1 MNTDRSLLS
10 VLAALVLLPLF
21 MGAGPAEQAVPTR
34 WALLIGISDYIH
46 LEDVAGGDL
55 PGAERDARVMRDVL
69 IQKWGFPQENVR
81 VLLNREATR
90 AAIEEGLTDWLPSV
104 VGPADHVTVF
114 FAGHGSQMW
123 DENGD
128 EDDGLDET
136 IAPADVRPENTD
148 FDISDDQFGEW
159 LAGIPTDNVV
169 VYLDNCNS
177 GTGTREVTPFS
188 RTRML
193 GRDLSALERPAS
205 LARRAVGDAE
215 DESGFDAGSGTVLE
229 LAAAQPH
236 QAAVDAYFPA
246 EAGGEAFHGGAFT
259 TFLVRELWRSPTGT
273 SYEEVFEGVRESLQQ
288 NRFEQDPYL
297 SEDVTL
303 KSEPVFHAEGATNPA
318 TETALPILVVDGTR
332 TELGGGQSLGITTGS
347 VFASTSGE
355 ARLRV
360 EAVAPERAVAR
371 VVEGSVEEGDR
382 VRMVGY
388 RLPRL
393 PLRVNVGEVD
403 SASRDAVAAGVSELE
418 SVEVVDDPDAFS
430 HLLLRRRGDSIR
442 VVGLDGAVRRTV
454 PVGRSG
460 STDLVTHLEK
470 EAASK
475 QLGDIVNPSQDF
487 RLDVAVADGRRVLG
501 LGETVSFRA
510 RSSRAGYL
518 TLVDLGTDGRV
529 TVLYPNRYE
538 PENRIAA
545 GETYTFPSPEMGFE
559 IQAQPP
565 PGRGTVQAF
574 LTPRPLDLPSVTGSS
589 DFTSGGVLLAE
600 QISEAVTGAAG
611 RVEGSPDAI
620 RLDTWGTAF
629 TSYEIE
635 P

>member
-1 MNTDRSLLS
+1 MNRWIHP
-10 VLAALVLLPLF
+10 VLAALALVPLF

-34 WALLIGISDYIH
+34 WALVVGISDYIH

-69 IQKWGFPQENVR
+69 IQKWGFPTENVR
-81 VLLNREATR
+81 VLLNRQATR
-90 AAIEEGLTDWLPSV
+90 SAIEEGLTGWLPSV

-123 DENGD
+123 DQNGD

-136 IAPADVRPENTD
+136 IAPADVRTENTD

-169 VYLDNCNS
+169 VYLDSCNS

-193 GRDLSALERPAS
+193 ERDLSALERPANP
-205 LARRAVGDAE
+205 ARRAVGDAE
-215 DESGFDAGSGTVLE
+215 DESGFDAGSGVVLE

-259 TFLVRELWRSPTGT
+259 TFLVRELWRAPTGT

-303 KSEPVFHAEGATNPA
+303 KSRPVFSAEGAGDPA
-318 TETALPILVVDGTR
+318 TETALPVLTVEGSGA
-332 TELGGGQSLGITTGS
+332 ELGGGQSLGITTGS
-347 VFASTSGE
+347 VFASTSGG
-355 ARLRV
+355 ARLLV
-360 EAVAPERAVAR
+360 ETVAPERAVAR

-403 SASRDAVAAGVSELE
+403 STTRDAVAAGVSELE
-418 SVEVVDDPDAFS
+418 SVEVVDDADVFS

-454 PVGRSG
+454 PVGGSG
-460 STDLVTHLEK
+460 SAGLVSHLEK

-475 QLGDIVNPSQDF
+475 QLGDIDNPSQDF
-487 RLDVAVADGRRVLG
+487 QLDVAVADGRRTLG

-510 RSSRAGYL
+510 RSGTDGYL

-565 PGRGTVQAF
+565 SGRGTVQAF
-574 LTPRPLDLPSVTGSS
+574 LTTRPLDLASVTAGGD
-589 DFTSGGVLLAE
+589 DFASGGVLLAE
-600 QISEAVTGAAG
+600 QISEAVVRAAG
-611 RVEGSPDAI
+611 TVEGSRDAI
-620 RLDTWGTAF
+620 RLDSWGTAF